1 MADEMNQMKKS
12 GESEVKQ
19 EKREEKEKVSLQ
31 TFPFIVTISLSKKR
45 SPLLIISEIKE
56 GKAERRLMIS
66 LDTLK
71 LYQFAKQIVEYLEKE
86 IKNV

>member
-1 MADEMNQMKKS
+1 MQKS
-12 GESEVKQ
+12 EESNAKQ
-19 EKREEKEKVSLQ
+19 EKREEQERVRVSLQ

-71 LYQFAKQIVEYLEKE
+71 LYQFAKQIVGYLEKE